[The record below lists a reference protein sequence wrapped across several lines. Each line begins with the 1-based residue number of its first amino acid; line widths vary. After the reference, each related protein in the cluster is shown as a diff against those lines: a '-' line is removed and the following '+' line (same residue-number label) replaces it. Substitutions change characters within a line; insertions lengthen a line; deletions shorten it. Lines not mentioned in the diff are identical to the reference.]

1 MGNRRKAREVSLQL
15 LYETELAHKSG
26 REVTERFLK
35 DPHGLQFETGELDA
49 DALQEVKDF
58 TRLILEGVANNVR
71 EIDSLMESHSTHWKV
86 SRMASVDRNI
96 LRMAIFELL
105 YCSDIP
111 ASVTINEAIEIAKKY
126 GTEESGAFVNGILDH
141 IAKALKKI

>member
-26 REVTERFLK
+26 KEVTDRFWR
-35 DPHGLQFETGELDA
+35 DPHCLLLEEA
-49 DALQEVKDF
+49 DLAPTALEEVKVF
-58 TRLILEGVANNVR
+58 TRQITEGVTSNVR
-71 EIDSLMESHSTHWKV
+71 EIDQLIEGHSTHWKV

-96 LRMAIFELL
+96 LRMAVFELL
-105 YCSDIP
+105 YCQDIP
-111 ASVTINEAIEIAKKY
+111 ASGTINEAIEIAKKY

>member
-1 MGNRRKAREVSLQL
+1 MKTAVLTVRPFVLVAVVA
-15 LYETELAHKSG
+15 LATLSG
-26 REVTERFLK
+26 CK
-35 DPHGLQFETGELDA
+35 KGP
-49 DALQEVKDF
+49 ALEEVKTF
-58 TRLILEGVANNVR
+58 TRQIIDGVSTNVR
-71 EIDSLMESHSTHWKV
+71 EIDQLVESHSTHWKV

-96 LRMAIFELL
+96 LRMAVFELL
-105 YCSDIP
+105 YCQDIP

>member
-26 REVTERFLK
+26 GEVTERFLK
-35 DPHGLQFETGELDA
+35 DPYCLLLEDESLGNP
-49 DALQEVKDF
+49 ALEEVKTF
-58 TRLILEGVANNVR
+58 TRQIIDGVSTNVR
-71 EIDSLMESHSTHWKV
+71 EIDQLVESHSTHWKV

-96 LRMAIFELL
+96 LRMAVFELL
-105 YCSDIP
+105 YCQDIP

>member
-26 REVTERFLK
+26 MEVTERFLK
-35 DPHGLQFETGELDA
+35 DPHSLLLEGSDLA
-49 DALQEVKDF
+49 SPALEEIKDF
-58 TRLILEGVANNVR
+58 TRQIIDGVGTNVR
-71 EIDSLMESHSTHWKV
+71 EIDQLIEGHSTHWKV

-96 LRMAIFELL
+96 LRMAVFELL
-105 YCSDIP
+105 YCQDIP

>member
-26 REVTERFLK
+26 KEVAERFIK
-35 DPHGLQFETGELDA
+35 DPYCLLLEDSDLA
-49 DALQEVKDF
+49 PAALEEVRGF
-58 TRLILEGVANNVR
+58 TRQITEGVSNNVR
-71 EIDSLMESHSTHWKV
+71 EIDQLIEGHSTHWKV

-96 LRMAIFELL
+96 LRMAVFELL
-105 YCSDIP
+105 YCQDIP

-141 IAKALKKI
+141 IAKELKKM

>member
-1 MGNRRKAREVSLQL
+1 MGNRRKAREVTLQL
-15 LYETELAHKSG
+15 LYETELAQKSG
-26 REVTERFLK
+26 KEVTERFWK
-35 DPHGLQFETGELDA
+35 DPHSLILEDSELSPVAMD
-49 DALQEVKDF
+49 EVKAF
-58 TRLILEGVANNVR
+58 TRQILEGVSSNVR
-71 EIDSLMESHSTHWKV
+71 EIDGLIEQHSTHWKV

-96 LRMAIFELL
+96 LRMAVFELL
-105 YCSDIP
+105 YCQDIP

>member
-26 REVTERFLK
+26 REVTDRFLK
-35 DPHGLQFETGELDA
+35 DPYCLLLEGSDLGEA
-49 DALQEVKDF
+49 ALGEVKDF
-58 TRLILEGVANNVR
+58 TRQITEGVTNNVR
-71 EIDSLMESHSTHWKV
+71 EIDQLIEGHSTHWKV

-96 LRMAIFELL
+96 LRMAVFELL
-105 YCSDIP
+105 YCQDIP